1 MGDEKSD
8 PQLMQYLDAV
18 KRQEKGQFFTVSA
31 QSQKKNSVI
40 GDEKRRGRRRVR
52 QFFSVSTAFSKRF
65 RKVP

>member
-18 KRQEKGQFFTVSA
+18 KRQRLFGAVSA
-31 QSQKKNSVI
+31 QSQYKNSVI